1 MTWSAKFSSEDSSE
15 PFTRVFFPLMKGIFS
30 LEIGEFSLWRTVG
43 LCEIMFLRCDRL
55 SQLGHD
61 VCWSCLLFSG
71 EEIEPVD

>member
-1 MTWSAKFSSEDSSE
+1 
-15 PFTRVFFPLMKGIFS
+15 MKGIFS